1 MFLLKE
7 YVKFIADSLDSLLVV
22 LGLRNL
28 LNFIKETM
36 YLGHNVW
43 GKESAARRVV
53 LEAAFKVRGERLVQN
68 ISN

>member
-1 MFLLKE
+1 MIQPVSDRGLK
-7 YVKFIADSLDSLLVV
+7 D
-22 LGLRNL
+22 L
-28 LNFIKETM
+28 LNLIKNTM

-68 ISN
+68 IGN